1 MSSESATME
10 PGKRRAHRAQ
20 SAWHLVFIGSVL
32 IAVTIVTAGLEVWE
46 QYRGRI
52 DREVAETRSLAIV
65 LAEQTARAFQAVDLV
80 LQETQTMVRAANV
93 ADPEHFARQ
102 VETEDVHRFLLDRL
116 HSLPQADA
124 VSLIDSTG
132 RIVAFSRAWPTPT
145 IDTSDRDFYAYWRDH
160 ADSHAFI
167 GQPVLNKVTGSWV
180 ITITRGIRGPN
191 GEFLGIVLGVVEA
204 RYFEDLYQVIATSEG
219 KTVTL
224 YRQDGVL
231 LSRHPHREDAI
242 GNKIPAKSPWYETA
256 VNGGTYRTDGY
267 LEAVPLIVSVQPVR
281 EYPLA
286 VNVAI
291 SQEAALA
298 PWRRQ
303 AVMIALGTLGA
314 VIGFA
319 VLFRALALQFRGLAQ
334 KSAELTD
341 KTVELEEYSKEL
353 KRSNAELEQFAYIAS
368 HDLQA
373 PLRLVSSYCSLLQR
387 RYGDRLDQDAKE
399 FIGFAVDGASRMQ
412 QLIKDLLAFSRVGRG
427 GVAFQPLDMNDVVG
441 AALANLSGVIADNAA
456 TIERAALPRIS
467 GERVQLAQVFQNL
480 IGNAIKFR
488 REETPVIRIT
498 AQEIDGGFAQF
509 TIADNGIGIKAEY
522 LDRVFVIFQRLH
534 QQEDYPGT
542 GIGLAIVKK
551 VIEYHGGRIWIES
564 IPEEGSR
571 FHFTL
576 PLAKPPAG
584 DAPREA
590 QAAPHPA
597 YA

>member
-1 MSSESATME
+1 MSSESATLK
-10 PGKRRAHRAQ
+10 PDKGRAHRPR
-20 SAWHLVFIGSVL
+20 SAWHLIFIGSLL
-32 IAVTIVTAGLEVWE
+32 ITVTIVTAGLEVWE

-52 DREVAETRSLAIV
+52 DREVTDTRNLAIV

-80 LQETQTMVRAANV
+80 LQEAQTMVRAADIT
-93 ADPEHFARQ
+93 DPEQFARRMA
-102 VETEDVHRFLLDRL
+102 TEDVHHFFLDRL
-116 HSLPQADA
+116 HSLPQANA

-132 RIVAFSRAWPTPT
+132 RIVAFSRSWPTPYV
-145 IDTSDRDFYAYWRDH
+145 DTSDRDFYAYWREH
-160 ADSHAFI
+160 TDSHPFI
-167 GQPVLNKVTGSWV
+167 GEPVLNKVTGAWV

-204 RYFEDLYQVIATSEG
+204 RYFEDLYQVITTSEG
-219 KTVTL
+219 MTVTL

-231 LSRHPHREDAI
+231 LSRQPRREDAI
-242 GNKIPAKSPWYETA
+242 GKKIAATSPWYETVA
-256 VNGGTYRTDGY
+256 NGGTYRTDGY
-267 LEAVPLIVSVQPVR
+267 IEAIPLIVSVQPVR

-303 AVMIALGTLGA
+303 STMIALGTLGA

-319 VLFRALALQFRGLAQ
+319 VLFRALALQFRGLEQ
-334 KSAELTD
+334 KSLELTD

-353 KRSNAELEQFAYIAS
+353 KRSNAELEQFAYVAS

-373 PLRLVSSYCSLLQR
+373 PLRLVSSYCNLLQR
-387 RYGDRLDQDAKE
+387 RYGDKLDQDAKE

-412 QLIKDLLAFSRVGRG
+412 QLIKDLLAFSRAGRG
-427 GVAFQPLDMNDVVG
+427 GVSFQPLDMNDVVE
-441 AALANLSGVIADNAA
+441 AALSNLGGVIADNEAR
-456 TIERAALPRIS
+456 IERSALPWIS
-467 GERVQLAQVFQNL
+467 GERVQLVQVFQNL
-480 IGNAIKFR
+480 IGNALKFR
-488 REETPVIRIT
+488 RDETPVIRVT
-498 AQEIDGGFAQF
+498 AHEVGAGFAQF
-509 TIADNGIGIKAEY
+509 TIEDNGIGIKAEY

-564 IPEEGSR
+564 TPEEGSR

-576 PLAKPPAG
+576 PLAKNAAG
-584 DAPREA
+584 DASPEA
-590 QAAPHPA
+590 LAAPQPA